1 MHDFTTFQTQDEFH
15 EHRRATI
22 GSSDIPVLAG
32 LFLRNGKTPY
42 SLWEEKTGRREGFA
56 GNEATW
62 WGHVHEEA
70 VLYRWV
76 LDTYGEDA
84 AYEFRQGRISNAQQV
99 KRYDLTTGAALH
111 DLWSYTQF
119 QHPDYPWATCHPDL
133 LDLTS
138 HPHIQEAKSTGFFA
152 SVRSEDHIKGYD
164 RADSFLGGVP
174 LSVYLQVQW
183 QLFVAGITPEEG
195 TAGVSALIDTS
206 DYRAYGPDTA
216 DPRTQEKLLA
226 LAERF
231 WWHVQADTPP
241 KPMTWEDVQRLWPI
255 AEDSAAVYPLD
266 FRFETE
272 ELETGALGEA
282 TLADLLAERE
292 KVAARKKADAERLDE
307 IRNAVGMLM
316 GENRVL
322 QTPEGQVIATR
333 SDQTRESL
341 SVSALGDHDPDLVER
356 LREAGVIKET
366 SFSKINFRKIKH
378 A

>member
-1 MHDFTTFQTQDEFH
+1 
-15 EHRRATI
+15 
-22 GSSDIPVLAG
+22 
-32 LFLRNGKTPY
+32 
-42 SLWEEKTGRREGFA
+42 
-56 GNEATW
+56 
-62 WGHVHEEA
+62 
-70 VLYRWV
+70 
-76 LDTYGEDA
+76 
-84 AYEFRQGRISNAQQV
+84 
-99 KRYDLTTGAALH
+99 
-111 DLWSYTQF
+111 
-119 QHPDYPWATCHPDL
+119 
-133 LDLTS
+133 
-138 HPHIQEAKSTGFFA
+138 
-152 SVRSEDHIKGYD
+152 
-164 RADSFLGGVP
+164 
-174 LSVYLQVQW
+174 
-183 QLFVAGITPEEG
+183 
-195 TAGVSALIDTS
+195 
-206 DYRAYGPDTA
+206 
-216 DPRTQEKLLA
+216 
-226 LAERF
+226 
-231 WWHVQADTPP
+231 
-241 KPMTWEDVQRLWPI
+241 MTWEDVQRLWPI